1 MTIKIKVI
9 ASYFCSML
17 SILSATAVAQT
28 NSFPASGNV
37 GIGTTAP
44 EKKLDV
50 IGSVKG
56 NEFSFP
62 AVPYNFSSAP
72 RTQLGAAS
80 IKLFDDYS
88 TYRPGGTSPGNNS
101 YGTLLAIYGRVSHW
115 QTDLYF
121 GASDKRMYFRTSA
134 WSGGAS
140 ENGTGQFNNWR
151 TVLDS
156 HSDVK
161 STGKLFLAG
170 SGNHVISNGNLG
182 IGTENPQAKLAV
194 NGNIL
199 AKEIKIKTDISV
211 PDYVFDPD
219 YKLYSLAEISA
230 YIKTHRHLPEI
241 PSAKEINREGLD
253 LAEMN
258 LLLLKKV
265 EELTL
270 HAIEN
275 EKKRN
280 ELEEKVSRLEKLL
293 SQ

>member
-1 MTIKIKVI
+1 M
-9 ASYFCSML
+9 
-17 SILSATAVAQT
+17 
-28 NSFPASGNV
+28 
-37 GIGTTAP
+37 
-44 EKKLDV
+44 
-50 IGSVKG
+50 
-56 NEFSFP
+56 
-62 AVPYNFSSAP
+62 
-72 RTQLGAAS
+72 R
-80 IKLFDDYS
+80 
-88 TYRPGGTSPGNNS
+88 
-101 YGTLLAIYGRVSHW
+101 
-115 QTDLYF
+115 DL
-121 GASDKRMYFRTSA
+121 
-134 WSGGAS
+134 
-140 ENGTGQFNNWR
+140 
-151 TVLDS
+151 
-156 HSDVK
+156 
-161 STGKLFLAG
+161 
-170 SGNHVISNGNLG
+170 
-182 IGTENPQAKLAV
+182 QAKLAV

-219 YKLYSLAEISA
+219 YKLNSLAEISA

-280 ELEEKVSRLEKLL
+280 VLEEKVSRLEKLL